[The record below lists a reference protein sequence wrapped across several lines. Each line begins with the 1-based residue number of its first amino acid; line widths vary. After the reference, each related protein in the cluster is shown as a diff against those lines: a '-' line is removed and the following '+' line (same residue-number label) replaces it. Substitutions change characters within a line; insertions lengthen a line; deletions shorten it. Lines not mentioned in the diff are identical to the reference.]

1 MRHHSYPG
9 RLLGVLLAGALGLV
23 GCGGSSDGGSTGTIT
38 VSAAASLTEVF
49 TVVGDDFE
57 AANPGTEI
65 EFNFDSS
72 TTLSTQIIEGAPA
85 DVYASA
91 DQQNM
96 DDLLAADKVDGEPAT
111 FARNEMVIVTKP
123 DNPEGIDELTDL
135 TDAGV
140 VSLCGEDVP
149 CGRFATTVLE
159 QAEVTLDEGSV
170 TRGQNVKATLTAV
183 TDGDAVAAIVY
194 ATDAVAAGDSV
205 DVVEIPDDV
214 NAIATYPIGLVAGA
228 DDEDLAAAFVDYVL
242 GDGQA
247 TLAEFGFQPP
257 E

>member
-1 MRHHSYPG
+1 MKRHSNPG
-9 RLLGVLLAGALGLV
+9 RLLAVLVAGTLCLV
-23 GCGGSSDGGSTGTIT
+23 GCGGDDDAGSPAESTGTIT
-38 VSAAASLTEVF
+38 VSATASLTEVF
-49 TVVGDDFE
+49 TVIGDDFE

-123 DNPEGIDELTDL
+123 DDPEGIDELTDL

-159 QAEVTLDEGSV
+159 QAEVTLDEE
-170 TRGQNVKATLTAV
+170 RGHAGPEREGHAHR
-183 TDGDAVAAIVY
+183 GDRR
-194 ATDAVAAGDSV
+194 
-205 DVVEIPDDV
+205 
-214 NAIATYPIGLVAGA
+214 
-228 DDEDLAAAFVDYVL
+228 
-242 GDGQA
+242 
-247 TLAEFGFQPP
+247 
-257 E
+257 